1 MPAMHSGGL
10 APCLY
15 QFPIA
20 ACQSEICICVSC
32 LVIFAFYCCN
42 LDQNAGPTSIFCAH
56 GHEKRATLLSDCELP
71 SHPIYDT
78 FCVNC
83 CFLSNTIVSCHGG
96 IGLTLHNK
104 FWFHLIFIL
113 YKWLYFQACIYCT
126 EHVNN

>member
-1 MPAMHSGGL
+1 MSAMHYGL
-10 APCLY
+10 APGPY

-20 ACQSEICICVSC
+20 ARQSEICICISC
-32 LVIFAFYCCN
+32 LVIFAFYCYN
-42 LDQNAGPTSIFCAH
+42 LDQNAGPNLYVLIPWTWKK
-56 GHEKRATLLSDCELP
+56 GHTPQIVNYPHIQFMIL
-71 SHPIYDT
+71 